1 MLKPI
6 SLLLALAFLAV
17 GATPGS
23 AQSSP
28 RSWSLAVGAGPFRI
42 DDLAGT
48 PLVPTAQLL
57 KAGRRAAFGVAATWV
72 NNAGFY
78 TLTALTL
85 DVGVG
90 VRSGGARNEVFALV
104 GPTAIVGG
112 DSDGTPYTSAGA
124 HLTLGGTRWLTDRVG
139 ITAGAV
145 GRVWFTTANSQV
157 APSAS
162 IGLRFRL

>member
-1 MLKPI
+1 MMRPL
-6 SLLLALAFLAV
+6 SLLLALALL
-17 GATPGS
+17 GASVSPGS
-23 AQSSP
+23 AQSS
-28 RSWSLAVGAGPFRI
+28 RGGWSLSVGAGPFRI

-57 KAGRRAAFGVAATWV
+57 KSGQRAAFGVAATWV

-85 DVGVG
+85 DVGIG
-90 VRSGGARNEVFALV
+90 IRSGQDRNEFVALV
-104 GPTAIVGG
+104 GPTGILGG

-124 HLTLGGTRWLTDRVG
+124 HLTVGGTRWLTDRIG
-139 ITAGAV
+139 LTAGAV
-145 GRVWFTTANSQV
+145 ARVWFTTANSQF

-162 IGLRFRL
+162 IGVRFRL